1 MFRLTLLNGGEIA
14 VWPKK
19 YKKVFEKKNR
29 PLKNQRT
36 TIYIKGVRVSLFV
49 SGCRNHCKNCFQPET
64 WNFDY
69 GTPYTEE
76 TEEHIIQLLS
86 KPYIQGLT
94 ILGGEPFEP
103 ENQRGLIRLL
113 QRVKADCPEKDI
125 WCYTGYTLEQALT
138 DGSSCRCEVTD
149 AFLSMIDTLVDGRFV
164 EELKDITLKFRGSSN
179 QRIISM
185 KEWRK
190 QNEQKE

>member
-1 MFRLTLLNGGEIA
+1 MYYGKIRDCDIANG
-14 VWPKK
+14 
-19 YKKVFEKKNR
+19 
-29 PLKNQRT
+29 
-36 TIYIKGVRVSLFV
+36 KGVRVSLFV

-69 GTPYTEE
+69 GTLYTEE
-76 TEEHIIQLLS
+76 AEEYIIKLLS

-113 QRVKADCPEKDI
+113 KRVKSDCPEKDI

-138 DGSSCRCEVTD
+138 DGASCRCEVTD
-149 AFLSMIDTLVDGRFV
+149 TFLSMIDILVDGRFV
-164 EELKDITLKFRGSSN
+164 EELKDITLEFRGSSN

-190 QNEQKE
+190 QHEQKE